1 MRRINLIAGVV
12 VLMTLLASVVFAQ
25 SAGVVGSWEGKINSP
40 QGERPMNASFKKEGD
55 AYSGTVTAMSRD
67 VPLSDIKVDGNKVS
81 AKANIDTGQ
90 AVVTINYKL
99 TLDGDKLNGTGDV
112 DFGGQSFTFDV
123 ELKRAAAGAGA
134 AAAQAPAPAA
144 QTPPARPAGP
154 GGQQAGG
161 GQQGG
166 GGRPGS
172 PPQPMQKQSADYF
185 VGTWTTKVTG
195 RESALGMAPRTGTI
209 TFTKN
214 ANGSLTGKGTSTFEG
229 GKLDEDITII
239 FDEATKMITMS
250 EKRSN
255 GVAIKSKGD
264 WTSPISI
271 RFTVEPIK
279 AGKQTLNLR
288 RTISVVSAFSFTVV
302 EELSEDG
309 GPFVRLSS
317 ALFSKPGN

>member
-1 MRRINLIAGVV
+1 MNLIAGVV
-12 VLMTLLASVVFAQ
+12 VVMTLLASVVFAQ

-67 VPLSDIKVDGNKVS
+67 VPLSDIKVEGNKVS

-123 ELKRAAAGAGA
+123 ELKRAAAGGTA
-134 AAAQAPAPAA
+134 AAPAA
-144 QTPPARPAGP
+144 QTPPAARPAGP

-166 GGRPGS
+166 GGAQGRPGS

-195 RESALGMAPRTGTI
+195 RESALGMAPRTGTV

-214 ANGSLTGKGTSTFEG
+214 ANGSLTGKGTSTFDG
-229 GKLDEDITII
+229 GKLDEDITINY
-239 FDEATKMITMS
+239 DDATKMITMS

-255 GVAIKSKGD
+255 GVTIKSTGD

-279 AGKQTLNLR
+279 AGKQTLSLR

-317 ALFSKPGN
+317 ALFSKPGAN

>member
-1 MRRINLIAGVV
+1 MRRMTILGGVA
-12 VLMTLLASVVFAQ
+12 VLMTLLASVLFAQ
-25 SAGVVGSWEGKINSP
+25 SSGVLGSWEGKINSP
-40 QGERPMNASFKKEGD
+40 QGERPMNATFKKEGD

-67 VPLSDIKVDGNKVS
+67 VPMTDIKVDGNKVT

-123 ELKRAAAGAGA
+123 ELKRAGASAA
-134 AAAQAPAPAA
+134 APAPQANN
-144 QTPPARPAGP
+144 PPARPAAP
-154 GGQQAGG
+154 AGQQAGG
-161 GQQGG
+161 AGA
-166 GGRPGS
+166 RPGS

-185 VGTWTTKVTG
+185 VGTWTSKVTG

-209 TFTKN
+209 TFTKS
-214 ANGSLTGKGTSTFEG
+214 ANGTLTGKGASAYDG
-229 GKLDEDITII
+229 GKLDEDISIS
-239 FDEATKMITMS
+239 FDEATKMLAMT
-250 EKRSN
+250 ERRSN
-255 GVAIKSKGD
+255 GVVIKSTGD

-279 AGKQTLNLR
+279 AGKQTLSLR
-288 RTISVVSAFSFTVV
+288 RTISIVSAFSFTIV

-317 ALFSKPGN
+317 ALFSKPGAN